1 MLIIWKLM
9 CLYCLQNLF
18 DFIASLLK
26 DFVEREGGGPENS
39 LNKRRE
45 LGFTFSFPVKQTSVS
60 SGILIKWT
68 KGFCIEDM
76 VSWIIF
82 L

>member
-1 MLIIWKLM
+1 M

-18 DFIASLLK
+18 DFIASSLK
-26 DFVEREGGGPENS
+26 EFVEREGGGSENS
-39 LNKRRE
+39 LNSRRE

-68 KGFCIEDM
+68 KGFCIQDM